1 MAMHIPSN
9 ASSAAIPARWGLVP
23 VVLLAVVVLLYSA
36 LGTVPAGHR
45 GVLLRLG
52 RVTGEVKG
60 EGLYAKIPFIDTVRI
75 MDCRIQKEQ
84 VKTECSSKDLQT
96 INAILALNF
105 RVQPDRCQDVY
116 QNIGMRYLETI
127 VAPAMQ
133 EGVKAAIAQYTAEEL
148 VTKRETVRERMT
160 ELLGQR
166 LAPLGIKT
174 ETLNIINLTFGTAFN
189 QAIEAKV
196 TAEQNALAAKNV
208 LAQRQY
214 EAQQLVATAKGKA
227 EAMQIEAESLR
238 TNPSI
243 LRLRALE
250 KWNGQLPRVMGSTAL
265 PFIDIDGLT
274 ANPSGN

>member
-1 MAMHIPSN
+1 MSRPIP
-9 ASSAAIPARWGLVP
+9 SAAIPARWGLVP
-23 VVLLAVVVLLYSA
+23 VVLLILVVLLYSA

-105 RVQPDRCQDVY
+105 RVQPERCQDVY
-116 QNIGMRYLETI
+116 QNIGMKYLETI

-174 ETLNIINLTFGTAFN
+174 ETLNIINLTFGAAFN

-196 TAEQNALAAKNV
+196 TAEQNALAAKNI

-250 KWNGQLPRVMGSTAL
+250 KWNGQLPRVMGSSAL
-265 PFIDIDGLT
+265 PFIDVDGLT
-274 ANPSGN
+274 AGAGN